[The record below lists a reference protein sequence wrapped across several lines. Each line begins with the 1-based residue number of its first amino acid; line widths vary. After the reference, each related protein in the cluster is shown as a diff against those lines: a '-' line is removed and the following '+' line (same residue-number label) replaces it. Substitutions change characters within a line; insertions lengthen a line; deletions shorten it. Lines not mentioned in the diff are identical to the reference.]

1 MAEAAFQDD
10 RQKGDFKSKGP
21 ELLVDLA
28 EQCSVALRETA
39 GMDKD
44 KAEQVGREIADR
56 MAAHWGGQN
65 IYFPMGLSYKLSQR
79 DRLIYDE
86 FNGSNHSELAR
97 KHGVSL
103 QWIYKIIKTVRQ
115 EEIDRR
121 QGGLF

>member
-1 MAEAAFQDD
+1 M
-10 RQKGDFKSKGP
+10 
-21 ELLVDLA
+21 L
-28 EQCSVALRETA
+28 T
-39 GMDKD
+39 
-44 KAEQVGREIADR
+44 EIAGQDAEKADQIGQEIAQR
-56 MAAHWGGQN
+56 MAVHWGGQN